1 MPGQTEALHFKLFL
15 YLCCNMPRLSTS
27 AKWLLLGALS
37 AAYLLSGCKKKEK
50 DHSHGDSQNPSDSA
64 WVEIAHEHSP
74 RDAHV
79 YVYALLHRRQ
89 NGQVYEGYNRF
100 RIKVEGYSGTDVRLV
115 PMMYMTSTKHTC
127 PTKQP
132 DGIASDG
139 YFYAEAFFQM
149 PSTVDANGNVT
160 EPWKLHVILGGND
173 TATADLR
180 VNPHP
185 NRPNRWVHRKTFN
198 TSMGEVRLLY
208 EFRPEGAFKVGT
220 VPVRMY
226 VYRRDMTITHDRLD
240 GFLSASDMVQVVQL
254 KTWMP
259 SMDHGAPGNQPA
271 QPVPNSFGLY
281 KGQVGFNMTGDWD
294 IYLAFVRQQGDT
306 LGLDTVKVR
315 F

>member
-1 MPGQTEALHFKLFL
+1 MNRVRGFAE
-15 YLCCNMPRLSTS
+15 R
-27 AKWLLLGALS
+27 LLLVGALG

-79 YVYALLHRRQ
+79 HVYALLHPSQ
-89 NGQVYEGYNRF
+89 NKQVYEGYNRF
-100 RIKVEGYSGTDVRLV
+100 RIKVEGYSGTNVKLV
-115 PMMYMTSTKHTC
+115 PIMYMSNHSHSC
-127 PTKQP
+127 PTWQP
-132 DGIASDG
+132 DGRAADG
-139 YFYAEAFFQM
+139 YFYAETFFQM
-149 PSTVDANGNVT
+149 PTTVVNGTVT
-160 EPWKLHVILGGND
+160 EPWKLHVILGEND
-173 TATADLR
+173 TATAEVR

-185 NRPNRWVHRKTFN
+185 NGWVRRKRFN
-198 TSMGEVRLLY
+198 TSMGQVRLLY

-226 VYRRDMTITHDRLD
+226 VYRLNKDIPSENPDD
-240 GFLSASDMVQVVQL
+240 FPPASDMVQVVQL

-259 SMDHGAPGNQPA
+259 SMNHGAEGNQPA
-271 QPVPNSFGLY
+271 QPVSNSFGLY
-281 KGQVGFNMTGDWD
+281 KGQIGFNMTGDWD
-294 IYLAFVRQQGDT
+294 IYLAFVRQQRDT

>member
-1 MPGQTEALHFKLFL
+1 MLH
-15 YLCCNMPRLSTS
+15 LSTP
-27 AKWLLLGALS
+27 ARWLLLGALS

-50 DHSHGDSQNPSDSA
+50 DQPSAGSQNPVDSA
-64 WVEIAHEHSP
+64 WVAVTDGSSP
-74 RDAHV
+74 QGVRVHV
-79 YVYALLHRRQ
+79 EALLPLSQ
-89 NGQVYEGYNRF
+89 NGQVREGYNRF
-100 RIKVEGYSGTDVRLV
+100 RIKVEGYSGTDVQLL
-115 PMMYMTSTKHTC
+115 PMMYMTSMKHTC

-132 DGIASDG
+132 DGIAPDG

-160 EPWKLHVILGGND
+160 ESWKLHVILGGND

-180 VNPHP
+180 VYPHP
-185 NRPNRWVHRKTFN
+185 NGWVRVKGFN
-198 TSMGEVRLLY
+198 TSMGQVVLLY

-226 VYRRDMTITHDRLD
+226 VYRRDMTIPRENPDA
-240 GFLSASDMVQVVQL
+240 FPPASDMVQVVQL

-259 SMDHGAPGNQPA
+259 SMDHSAEGNQPA
-271 QPVPNSFGLY
+271 QPVSNSFGLY

>member
-1 MPGQTEALHFKLFL
+1 ML
-15 YLCCNMPRLSTS
+15 RLSTP
-27 AKWLLLGALS
+27 ARWLLLGALS

-50 DHSHGDSQNPSDSA
+50 DQLSEGSQNPVDSA
-64 WVEIAHEHSP
+64 WVEVTYGSSP
-74 RDAHV
+74 QGVRV
-79 YVYALLHRRQ
+79 YVEALLHRDQ
-89 NGQVYEGYNRF
+89 NGQVREGHNRF

-132 DGIASDG
+132 DGIAPDG

-185 NRPNRWVHRKTFN
+185 NGWVRRKRF
-198 TSMGEVRLLY
+198 GQVRLLY
-208 EFRPEGAFKVGT
+208 EFRPEGALKKGT
-220 VPVRMY
+220 VPVQLY
-226 VYRRDMTITHDRLD
+226 VYRRDMTIPHENPD
-240 GFLSASDMVQVVQL
+240 GFPPASDMVKVVQL
-254 KTWMP
+254 NTWMP
-259 SMDHGAPGNQPA
+259 SMDHGFSGNQPA
-271 QPVPNSFGLY
+271 QPVSNSFGLY

-294 IYLAFVRQQGDT
+294 IYLAFVGHQGDT

>member
-1 MPGQTEALHFKLFL
+1 MNRVRGFAE
-15 YLCCNMPRLSTS
+15 R
-27 AKWLLLGALS
+27 LLLVGALG
-37 AAYLLSGCKKKEK
+37 AAYLVSGCKKKEK

-74 RDAHV
+74 QNAHV
-79 YVYALLHRRQ
+79 YVYALLHRSQ

-115 PMMYMTSTKHTC
+115 PMMYMTSMNHSC

-132 DGIASDG
+132 DGIAPDG

-185 NRPNRWVHRKTFN
+185 NGWVRRKGFN
-198 TSMGEVRLLY
+198 TSMGQVRLLY

-226 VYRRDMTITHDRLD
+226 VYRRDMNIPHENPD
-240 GFLSASDMVQVVQL
+240 GFPPASDMVQVVQL
-254 KTWMP
+254 NTWMP
-259 SMDHGAPGNQPA
+259 SMGHGAEGNQPA
-271 QPVPNSFGLY
+271 QPVAGSFGLY
-281 KGQVGFNMTGDWD
+281 RGQLGFNMSGEWD
-294 IYLAFVRQQGDT
+294 IYLAFIHQHGNSLDT
-306 LGLDTVKVR
+306 LGMDTIQVR

>member
-1 MPGQTEALHFKLFL
+1 MMRVTIAA
-15 YLCCNMPRLSTS
+15 R
-27 AKWLLLGALS
+27 WLLLGALS

-64 WVEIAHEHSP
+64 WVAVTNGRSP
-74 RDAHV
+74 QGGRV
-79 YVYALLHRRQ
+79 YVEALLPPSQDRQ
-89 NGQVYEGYNRF
+89 VREGYNRF
-100 RIKVEGYSGTDVRLV
+100 RIKVEGYSGTDVQLL
-115 PMMYMTSTKHTC
+115 PMMYMDTTKHTC

-132 DGIASDG
+132 DGRAPDD

-160 EPWKLHVILGGND
+160 QPWKLHVILGGND

-180 VNPHP
+180 VYPHP
-185 NRPNRWVHRKTFN
+185 NGWVRRKMFI
-198 TSMGEVRLLY
+198 TSMGRVRLLY
-208 EFRPEGAFKVGT
+208 EFRPEGYLKPPT

-226 VYRRDMTITHDRLD
+226 VYRRNMTIDHDRLE
-240 GFLSASDMVQVVQL
+240 GFLSASDMVRVVQL

-259 SMDHGAPGNQPA
+259 SMDHSAPGNQPA
-271 QPVPNSFGLY
+271 QLVSNSFGLY

>member
-1 MPGQTEALHFKLFL
+1 ML
-15 YLCCNMPRLSTS
+15 RLSTP

-37 AAYLLSGCKKKEK
+37 AFYLLSGCKKKEK
-50 DHSHGDSQNPSDSA
+50 DEDHSHGGPQLDSS
-64 WVEIAHEHSP
+64 WVEVMHAHTGPNDRIHI
-74 RDAHV
+74 
-79 YVYALLHRRQ
+79 YVYALLHRDQ
-89 NGQVYEGYNRF
+89 NGQVREGYNRF
-100 RIKVEGYSGTDVRLV
+100 RIKVEGYSGTNVKLV
-115 PMMYMTSTKHTC
+115 PIMYMSNHSHSC
-127 PTKQP
+127 PTRQP
-132 DGIASDG
+132 DGRAADG

-149 PSTVDANGNVT
+149 PTTVVNGTVT
-160 EPWKLHVILGGND
+160 EPWKLHVILGEND
-173 TATADLR
+173 TATAEVR

-185 NRPNRWVHRKTFN
+185 SGWVRVKGFN
-198 TSMGEVRLLY
+198 TSMGQVALFY

-226 VYRRDMTITHDRLD
+226 VYRRDTTIPHDRLD

-254 KTWMP
+254 NTWMP
-259 SMDHGAPGNQPA
+259 SMNHGAEGNQPA
-271 QPVPNSFGLY
+271 QPVSNSFGLY

>member
-1 MPGQTEALHFKLFL
+1 MMRVTIAA
-15 YLCCNMPRLSTS
+15 R
-27 AKWLLLGALS
+27 WLLLGALS

-50 DHSHGDSQNPSDSA
+50 DHSHGNSQNPSDSA

-74 RDAHV
+74 RGAHV
-79 YVYALLHRRQ
+79 HVYARLHQSQ
-89 NGQVYEGYNRF
+89 NKQVYEGYNRF
-100 RIKVEGYSGTDVRLV
+100 RIKVEGYNGPNVKLV
-115 PMMYMTSTKHTC
+115 PIMYMRDHSHSC
-127 PTKQP
+127 PTRQP
-132 DGIASDG
+132 DGRATDD

-149 PSTVDANGNVT
+149 PTTVENGTVT
-160 EPWKLHVILGGND
+160 EPWKLHVILGEND
-173 TATADLR
+173 TATAEVR

-185 NRPNRWVHRKTFN
+185 NGWVRGKRFD
-198 TSMGEVRLLY
+198 TSMGRVRLLY

-226 VYRRDMTITHDRLD
+226 VYRRDTTISRENPD
-240 GFLSASDMVQVVQL
+240 GFPPASDMVRVVQL

-294 IYLAFVRQQGDT
+294 IYLAFVRPQGDT

>member
-1 MPGQTEALHFKLFL
+1 MNRVRGFAG
-15 YLCCNMPRLSTS
+15 R
-27 AKWLLLGALS
+27 LLLVGALG
-37 AAYLLSGCKKKEK
+37 AAYLVSGCKKKEK
-50 DHSHGDSQNPSDSA
+50 DHSHGNSQNPSDSA

-74 RDAHV
+74 RGAHV
-79 YVYALLHRRQ
+79 HVYARLHQSQ
-89 NGQVYEGYNRF
+89 NKQVYEGYNRF
-100 RIKVEGYSGTDVRLV
+100 RIKVEGYNGPNVKLV
-115 PMMYMTSTKHTC
+115 PIMYMRDHSHSC
-127 PTKQP
+127 PTRQP
-132 DGIASDG
+132 DGRATDD

-149 PSTVDANGNVT
+149 PTTVENGTVT
-160 EPWKLHVILGGND
+160 EPWKLHVILGEND
-173 TATADLR
+173 TATAEVR

-185 NRPNRWVHRKTFN
+185 NGWVRGKRFD
-198 TSMGEVRLLY
+198 TSMGRVRLLY

-226 VYRRDMTITHDRLD
+226 VYRRDTTISRENPD
-240 GFLSASDMVQVVQL
+240 GFPPASDMVRVVQL

-259 SMDHGAPGNQPA
+259 SMEHGAEGNQPA

-294 IYLAFVRQQGDT
+294 IYLAFVRPQGDT

>member
-1 MPGQTEALHFKLFL
+1 V
-15 YLCCNMPRLSTS
+15 
-27 AKWLLLGALS
+27 
-37 AAYLLSGCKKKEK
+37 SGCKKKEK

-74 RDAHV
+74 RGAHV
-79 YVYALLHRRQ
+79 HVYALLHRSQ

-100 RIKVEGYSGTDVRLV
+100 RIKVEGYSSTNVKLV
-115 PMMYMTSTKHTC
+115 PIMYMSSHSHSC

-132 DGIASDG
+132 DGKAADG
-139 YFYAEAFFQM
+139 YFYAETFFQM
-149 PSTVDANGNVT
+149 PTTVVNGTVT
-160 EPWKLHVILGGND
+160 EPWKLHVILGEND
-173 TATADLR
+173 TATAEVR

-185 NRPNRWVHRKTFN
+185 NGWVRRKRFN

-226 VYRRDMTITHDRLD
+226 VYRRNMGIPHENPDA
-240 GFLSASDMVQVVQL
+240 FPPASDMVQLVQL
-254 KTWMP
+254 NTWMP
-259 SMDHGAPGNQPA
+259 SMGHGAEGNQPA
-271 QPVPNSFGLY
+271 QPVSNSFGLY
-281 KGQVGFNMTGDWD
+281 KGQLGFNMTGDWD

-315 F
+315 L

>member
-1 MPGQTEALHFKLFL
+1 MNRVRGFAG
-15 YLCCNMPRLSTS
+15 R
-27 AKWLLLGALS
+27 LLLVGALG
-37 AAYLLSGCKKKEK
+37 AAYLVSGCKKKEK
-50 DHSHGDSQNPSDSA
+50 DHSHGDSQNPSDSV

-74 RDAHV
+74 RGAHV
-79 YVYALLHRRQ
+79 HVYALLHQSQ
-89 NGQVYEGYNRF
+89 NKQVYEGYNRF
-100 RIKVEGYSGTDVRLV
+100 RIKVEGSSGTNVNVKLV
-115 PMMYMTSTKHTC
+115 PIMYMSSHSHSC
-127 PTKQP
+127 PTRQP
-132 DGIASDG
+132 DGKAADG

-149 PSTVDANGNVT
+149 PTTVVNGTVT
-160 EPWKLHVILGGND
+160 EPWKLHVILGEND
-173 TATADLR
+173 TATAEVR

-185 NRPNRWVHRKTFN
+185 NGWVRGKRFD
-198 TSMGEVRLLY
+198 TSMGRVRLLY

-226 VYRRDMTITHDRLD
+226 VYRRDTTISRENPD
-240 GFLSASDMVQVVQL
+240 GFPPASDMVRVVQL

-259 SMDHGAPGNQPA
+259 SMEHGAEGNQPA

-294 IYLAFVRQQGDT
+294 IYLAFVRPQGDT